1 MAILSHAVRDY
12 RWAKTRALM
21 DAMQVDAFIFT
32 GADFF
37 QFITNFH
44 TDVQT
49 WERPIFA
56 ILPRDGTPLLIMNE
70 LSMHHVRYSLEG
82 GKLWSEDI
90 EFWSEHPRLT
100 DRLPLPSQLPEML
113 ADRLRRAGLTRSRI
127 AIEGGNSALTR
138 AMALL
143 PEARAVPA
151 TAEARSLR
159 WQKHAEELDAMLS
172 LAQIA
177 DWLQDRYRENI
188 RPGRLVQELD
198 FAMAALWVEEAA
210 RRFPGE
216 HFEVIRTWTL
226 SGPASASPHGDGR
239 SCGARIERG
248 HGLVNIVI
256 PRLNGVAIEN
266 ERTFFCGKPSA
277 DQARYWSV
285 ARDANQAA
293 IEAAVSGNP
302 VSAIDAASAEVIER
316 AGLGAHI
323 RHRAGH
329 AIGVIHHEYP
339 EDMAFNA
346 RALLD
351 NEVYSAEPG
360 VYVWGVGGF
369 RLDDTVVV
377 GPSPRVLTQT
387 PKTLEYATVD

>member
-1 MAILSHAVRDY
+1 MAFLSHAVRDY
-12 RWAKTRALM
+12 RWAKARTLM
-21 DAMQVDAFIFT
+21 DAMQVDAFVFT

-44 TDVQT
+44 TDVQI

-56 ILPRDGTPLLIMNE
+56 VLPRDGAPFLIMNE
-70 LSMHHVRYSLEG
+70 LSMHHVRYSLQD
-82 GKLWSEDI
+82 GKLWIEDI
-90 EFWSEHPRLT
+90 EFWSEHPRLGE
-100 DRLPLPSQLPEML
+100 RLPLAPQLPDMV
-113 ADRLRRAGLTRSRI
+113 ADRLRRAGLGRSRI
-127 AIEGGNSALTR
+127 AIEGGNAVLTR
-138 AMALL
+138 AMSLL
-143 PEARAVPA
+143 PEAQAVAA
-151 TAEARSLR
+151 TAQARSLR
-159 WQKHAEELDAMLS
+159 WQKHPEELALMQS
-172 LAQIA
+172 LADIA

-210 RRFPGE
+210 KRFPGE

-239 SCGARIERG
+239 ACGARIEKG

-256 PRLNGVAIEN
+256 PRLNGIAIEN
-266 ERTFFCGKPSA
+266 ERTFFCGKPST
-277 DQARYWSV
+277 DQAKYWTV
-285 ARDANQAA
+285 ARDANEAT
-293 IEAAVSGNP
+293 IEAAVTGNP
-302 VSAIDAASAEVIER
+302 VSALDAASATVIER
-316 AGLGAHI
+316 AGLGHTI

-329 AIGVIHHEYP
+329 AIGVVHHEYP
-339 EDMAFNA
+339 EDMAFNH
-346 RALLD
+346 RALLE

-377 GPSPRVLTQT
+377 GSSPRVLTQT
-387 PKTLEYATVD
+387 PKTLEYATVE